1 MGFFYAIIG
10 ISVCFCN
17 LEPKSSKLPTFHISH
32 NWARKRGLLTGNLL
46 TSASPDKEVSI
57 NQSVLIGSDRSHV
70 LCNA

>member
-10 ISVCFCN
+10 ISVCFFY
-17 LEPKSSKLPTFHISH
+17 LEPKSSNIPCLISVIIGPQ
-32 NWARKRGLLTGNLL
+32 KRGLLA
-46 TSASPDKEVSI
+46 SASPDKEVSI